1 MRTLFFF
8 FFCTSKKDKLIEEY
22 SSKTHRYAMHAHA
35 VPVVNSQP
43 SSLSALG
50 LLTQYSTGLPL
61 SP

>member
-1 MRTLFFF
+1 M
-8 FFCTSKKDKLIEEY
+8 EEY
-22 SSKTHRYAMHAHA
+22 SSKTHRYAMRAHA

-43 SSLSALG
+43 SSLISALG